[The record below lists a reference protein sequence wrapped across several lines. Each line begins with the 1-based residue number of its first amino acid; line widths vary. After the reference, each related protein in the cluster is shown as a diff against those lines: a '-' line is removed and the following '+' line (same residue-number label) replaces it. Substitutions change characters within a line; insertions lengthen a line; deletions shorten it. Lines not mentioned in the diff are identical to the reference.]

1 MDKKGT
7 FLLPNSSAG
16 APRRV
21 GPTRRHTE
29 LSVCLSVRLSV
40 FQVARVLNRPLTAWR
55 GHAPDCRVSRFQ
67 APLDHLVLDAK
78 AVGAGQLQL
87 SPRGGFLLSAVSLLD
102 PIPETQIPTVTLHLL
117 AALSSHA
124 RLLDTLHTSGISKL
138 GFNLTSGFRWTVG
151 SSKDRHI
158 GEASC
163 RHTSVSGGEAPSVSG

>member
-1 MDKKGT
+1 M
-7 FLLPNSSAG
+7 
-16 APRRV
+16 
-21 GPTRRHTE
+21 
-29 LSVCLSVRLSV
+29 
-40 FQVARVLNRPLTAWR
+40 
-55 GHAPDCRVSRFQ
+55 
-67 APLDHLVLDAK
+67 LDAK

-87 SPRGGFLLSAVSLLD
+87 SPRG
-102 PIPETQIPTVTLHLL
+102 LL